1 MNMKTSDLDAIFNG
15 ANVALDTAR
24 TAANVFVD
32 GYNGI
37 KGIMNSSRRNFQPGC
52 YGSMNGGY
60 NYCMS
65 QPVQYGY
72 GYAENNCYP
81 QYSMYPSMGN
91 FGNFGYP
98 GNGNGFVNT
107 GYFGFTDPTYGAG
120 QPSGG
125 MTLNMTPVDG
135 NSYMGNSGPQGGAWG
150 L

>member
-52 YGSMNGGY
+52 CGGMYGGY
-60 NYCMS
+60 GCYQS

-72 GYAENNCYP
+72 GYAESNYP
-81 QYSMYPSMGN
+81 QYSMYPSSSMMG
-91 FGNFGYP
+91 GNFGYP
-98 GNGNGFVNT
+98 GSGNGFMNS

-120 QPSGG
+120 QPTGG
-125 MTLNMTPVDG
+125 MTLNMTPMEGFYSG
-135 NSYMGNSGPQGGAWG
+135 NKGPQGGAWG